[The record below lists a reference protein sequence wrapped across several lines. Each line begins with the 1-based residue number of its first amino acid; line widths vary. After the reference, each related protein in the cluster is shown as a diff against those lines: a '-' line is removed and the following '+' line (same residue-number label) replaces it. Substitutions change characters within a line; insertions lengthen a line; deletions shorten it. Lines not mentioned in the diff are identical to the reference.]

1 MAATS
6 QVPTSS
12 VATTSQVPTPSVAA
26 TSQAPTSSVATTSQ
40 APTLSVAATS
50 QTPTP
55 SVAATSQAPTP
66 SVAATS
72 QAPTSSVATTSQAP
86 TSSVATT
93 FQAPTSSVAATSQAP
108 TSSVATTSQAPTSSV
123 AATSQAPTSIMFGTD
138 TAATSGMTTTDTAL
152 TTGMATTLNSTA
164 TGVVATSKPTEKPVT
179 TKAPVTEKPGKP
191 EKILAFSLSLDGNA
205 AGLANKSSSAY
216 RTLEQQCLT
225 DLRPVYDTQP
235 GFKDIR
241 ILGFRPGS
249 IIVRH
254 IVIFDSEDA
263 PSNDEIMN
271 AVENIVLNG
280 TFSIANYSVEPA
292 SFTTVTLT
300 STELAELGEAEL
312 CTTGCGADAL
322 CNLTT
327 IYGVLIAQCVCED
340 DYCRNGGQCEIIPQQ
355 GPKCSCV
362 ANSFVYHG
370 GERCELNLPQT
381 VVIGVG
387 AGVGGGLLFIII
399 VLVGCLCCSRS
410 RRKDDLERTDQGNVW
425 LASARPVSSMHRGR
439 PSDEAVPLYNL
450 GKNTDVPVNVYDQQ
464 NSDSPQNN
472 LARASRL
479 TGYEFNYLKG
489 ELTTFQEGDEH
500 NPNRQWNPTVENVPT
515 KKEFKLP
522 RPKVSSGE
530 TNQNRYSAYY

>member
-1 MAATS
+1 M
-6 QVPTSS
+6 
-12 VATTSQVPTPSVAA
+12 ATT
-26 TSQAPTSSVATTSQ
+26 QA
-40 APTLSVAATS
+40 
-50 QTPTP
+50 
-55 SVAATSQAPTP
+55 
-66 SVAATS
+66 
-72 QAPTSSVATTSQAP
+72 
-86 TSSVATT
+86 
-93 FQAPTSSVAATSQAP
+93 
-108 TSSVATTSQAPTSSV
+108 
-123 AATSQAPTSIMFGTD
+123 G
-138 TAATSGMTTTDTAL
+138 
-152 TTGMATTLNSTA
+152 TTGMASTQSGTTGIATTQPGTTDMSNVTSQTTTDSMTTA
-164 TGVVATSKPTEKPVT
+164 NQTTSGMPATSSKPSKNPVT
-179 TKAPVTEKPGKP
+179 TKVPVTEKPGKP
-191 EKILAFSLSLDGNA
+191 EKILAFSLSLDGDA
-205 AGLANKSSSAY
+205 TGLEDKSSSAY
-216 RTLEQQCLT
+216 QTLEQQCLT

-300 STELAELGEAEL
+300 NSELAELGEAEL

-362 ANSFVYHG
+362 ANSLVYHG

-387 AGVGGGLLFIII
+387 AGVGGGLLFIIVI
-399 VLVGCLCCSRS
+399 LVGCLCCSRS

-425 LASARPVSSMHRGR
+425 LASARPVSSMHRGTR

-450 GKNTDVPVNVYDQQ
+450 GKNTDAPLNVYDQQ

-515 KKEFKLP
+515 KK
-522 RPKVSSGE
+522 V
-530 TNQNRYSAYY
+530 